1 VWRSNVV
8 LPPWLS
14 GVLKTESSYVD
25 RRCIRHSWIIEDGIK
40 AEYFHWSRLCKGPD
54 MSEVV
59 AKGEIRRHQLQRIES
74 PVFAKREIQKALNE
88 PSNIRGLPE
97 LIRECG
103 ISLEDCQLDYHR
115 RRIGEK
121 INRGDWFFIADRPI
135 KPLTSVEL
143 EKYYGFRFS
152 APPCRQLSMARANM
166 CLPHG
171 PGRWVTRDIQTDI
184 ATNAL
189 SFAANWLTSRGD
201 EGRVF
206 LAEGKDYANTFRTM
220 IQEWQPLTDGE
231 RHLKDKS
238 VHREFGE
245 LRHIRQQFV
254 EADDHWQLS
263 GSSWHWPPVTADIE
277 YELKEN

>member
-1 VWRSNVV
+1 
-8 LPPWLS
+8 
-14 GVLKTESSYVD
+14 
-25 RRCIRHSWIIEDGIK
+25 
-40 AEYFHWSRLCKGPD
+40 
-54 MSEVV
+54 
-59 AKGEIRRHQLQRIES
+59 
-74 PVFAKREIQKALNE
+74 
-88 PSNIRGLPE
+88 
-97 LIRECG
+97 
-103 ISLEDCQLDYHR
+103 
-115 RRIGEK
+115 
-121 INRGDWFFIADRPI
+121 
-135 KPLTSVEL
+135 
-143 EKYYGFRFS
+143 
-152 APPCRQLSMARANM
+152 M